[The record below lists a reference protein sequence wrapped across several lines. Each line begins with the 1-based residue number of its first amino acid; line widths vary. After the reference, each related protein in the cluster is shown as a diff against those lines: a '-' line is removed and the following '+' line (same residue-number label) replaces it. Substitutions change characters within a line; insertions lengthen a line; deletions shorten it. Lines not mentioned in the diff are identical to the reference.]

1 MLTRIDVN
9 LLVTISCLIILAM
22 ILACGDKFK
31 SDELYYLLIISTLLI
46 LMSSLKEKF
55 DEKFYPNYYEI
66 IPNRHP
72 GKFVKNRTCFSRS
85 KEHNDYKENISDRL
99 DMERD
104 MEEKDRNNLIFKHEM
119 EKLVDMGNENL
130 EYIANGENF

>member
-46 LMSSLKEKF
+46 LMRNSIQIIMKLYLIDTQVSL
-55 DEKFYPNYYEI
+55 
-66 IPNRHP
+66 
-72 GKFVKNRTCFSRS
+72 
-85 KEHNDYKENISDRL
+85 
-99 DMERD
+99 
-104 MEEKDRNNLIFKHEM
+104 
-119 EKLVDMGNENL
+119 
-130 EYIANGENF
+130 